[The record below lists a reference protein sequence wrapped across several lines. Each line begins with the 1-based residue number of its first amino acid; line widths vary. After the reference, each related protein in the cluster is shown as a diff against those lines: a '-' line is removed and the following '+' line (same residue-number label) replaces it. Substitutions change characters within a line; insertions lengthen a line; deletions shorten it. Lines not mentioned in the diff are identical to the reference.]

1 MGTLVL
7 AEGATFSPPG
17 SEAFILPPIF
27 GSGTWAVTKP
37 MVLVVL
43 SVIII
48 LSYFLIVTRKLKLVP
63 GKSQFMAESIYDFG
77 RNNIARDQIGSKDF
91 KPFIPLIFALFTF
104 VLVNNI
110 YGIIPVAQYPTL
122 ARIGFP
128 LALSLLVVYPVFI
141 GVGIKRHGFGGYF
154 KKELTPAGV
163 PKAILPLFIPIEI
176 FSKFLMTPLT
186 LAIRVFA
193 AMFAGHLVIMVFTLG
208 GAFLLTETESW
219 ALKPVSL
226 VAWLF
231 AIAMTLLEAF
241 IQVLQ
246 AYIFAT
252 LTASYIGAALAHEH

>member
-1 MGTLVL
+1 LGTLVL
-7 AEGATFSPPG
+7 AEGATFAPPG
-17 SEAFILPPIF
+17 SDAFILPPIF
-27 GSGTWAVTKP
+27 GSGEWGFTKP
-37 MVLVVL
+37 MLLVVL
-43 SVIII
+43 SVIIS
-48 LSYFLIVTRKLKLVP
+48 LSYFLVSTRRLSLVP
-63 GKSQFMAESIYDFG
+63 GKNQFVAESIYDFG
-77 RNNIARDQIGSKDF
+77 RNNIAREQIGSKEF

-110 YGIIPVAQYPTL
+110 YGIIPVVQFPTL

-154 KKELTPAGV
+154 KKELAPAGV
-163 PKAILPLFIPIEI
+163 PKFILPLFIPIEI

-193 AMFAGHLVIMVFTLG
+193 AMFAGHLVIIVFTLG
-208 GAFLLTETESW
+208 GSFLLTETEGW

-226 VAWLF
+226 VAWIF
-231 AIAMTLLEAF
+231 AIGMTLLEAF

-252 LTASYIGAALAHEH
+252 LTASYIGASLAHDH